1 MSPSTR
7 LPVLVQ
13 SIDDLS
19 LGATKQ
25 RDDPKPKRRKPVRL
39 AVANLMSPPRGD
51 KYMIG
56 AYAVAGARMTGRGT
70 RAE

>member
-25 RDDPKPKRRKPVRL
+25 RDDPNPSDENRFDLP
-39 AVANLMSPPRGD
+39 SP
-51 KYMIG
+51 
-56 AYAVAGARMTGRGT
+56 T
-70 RAE
+70 